1 MAEVEIERLAL
12 EVPGLG
18 PAQGRRLAELI
29 AQRLSQARWT
39 PAHGTD
45 RIEVA
50 VSAAGA
56 SLDEIAK
63 MIVDEM
69 RRRMT

>member
-1 MAEVEIERLAL
+1 MADVEIDRLAL

-29 AQRLSQARWT
+29 AKKLSEARWVA
-39 PAHGTD
+39 AHGAD
-45 RIEVA
+45 RVEVA
-50 VSAAGA
+50 LPAAGA
-56 SLDEIAK
+56 GLEQIAGL
-63 MIVDEM
+63 IVDEM